1 MSEHGHWPYWL
12 RVLIG
17 IDQLLN
23 AIAGR
28 DPDRTISHHLGLEA
42 RRYGGTIPFSK
53 KPFEAL
59 LYRALEAIDPGHC
72 ERSVEE

>member
-1 MSEHGHWPYWL
+1 MSHQHWPYWV

-28 DPDRTISHHLGLEA
+28 DPDTTISHHLGIEA
-42 RRYGGTIPFSK
+42 RRHDGRIPWD
-53 KPFEAL
+53 KPLEAVIW
-59 LYRALEAIDPGHC
+59 RALEKIDQGHC
-72 ERSVEE
+72 ERSIEA